1 MHSNTIKII
10 KQMDIIVNTEQ
21 EKIGNSTENTHIKTF
36 FCASFIKQTCCP
48 VFIFSYS
55 KKRRHKIKQYVRF
68 LRTLQQ
74 HTLFSLFRNVP
85 ATRFAKGMVSYSC
98 MTVRLYRFRIA
109 RQQNRRIV
117 YTVRLFMDCIK
128 QIERKCDCVALPYNP
143 LPRGNEFFKRPRGIG
158 GACRG

>member
-10 KQMDIIVNTEQ
+10 KQMDIIVNTER

-55 KKRRHKIKQYVRF
+55 KKRRHKIKKYVRF

-74 HTLFSLFRNVP
+74 QNLFSLFRNVP
-85 ATRFAKGMVSYSC
+85 ATRFPKVWFRNDDLIVPFSDCATAKQTDSIHYPSVYGLYKTNRKEMRLRC
-98 MTVRLYRFRIA
+98 TTVQSPA
-109 RQQNRRIV
+109 TRQRVFQASTRRW
-117 YTVRLFMDCIK
+117 
-128 QIERKCDCVALPYNP
+128 
-143 LPRGNEFFKRPRGIG
+143 RGL
-158 GACRG
+158 